1 MIGGLQE
8 VPWVKAPGR
17 ESDHHGRR
25 RGPVGSGGG
34 DPSPQSR
41 VDALKSAGSGLH
53 GEGGRRAGQRC
64 VWETAGFQTRFPDRI
79 SLGHIFEEESF

>member
-1 MIGGLQE
+1 MSEG
-8 VPWVKAPGR
+8 PRA
-17 ESDHHGRR
+17 ESGHHGRR
-25 RGPVGSGGG
+25 RLPVGSGAGA
-34 DPSPQSR
+34 PSLQSR

-64 VWETAGFQTRFPDRI
+64 VWEMAGFQTRFPDRI